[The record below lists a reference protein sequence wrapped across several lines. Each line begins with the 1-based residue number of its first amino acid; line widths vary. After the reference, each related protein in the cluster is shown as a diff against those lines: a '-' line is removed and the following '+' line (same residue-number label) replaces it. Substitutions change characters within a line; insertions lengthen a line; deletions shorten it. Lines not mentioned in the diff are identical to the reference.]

1 MTKLYNVAR
10 DLEHQLGRP
19 PTPDEIGEKM
29 GLSGE
34 RVQEAFRAARVP
46 ISIEK
51 PIGGEN
57 DSTLADMIAD
67 ELGQAPAEQAEEALF
82 GQALDRSLAE
92 RLTQREADVLRLR
105 FGLTDNQDRT
115 LAEVGKELGI
125 SRERARQLE
134 AEALRKLRRDA
145 PFRRAFQDYL
155 A

>member
-1 MTKLYNVAR
+1 
-10 DLEHQLGRP
+10 
-19 PTPDEIGEKM
+19 M
-29 GLSGE
+29 GLSAE

-46 ISIEK
+46 ISLEK
-51 PIGGEN
+51 PIGDEN

-67 ELGQAPAEQAEEALF
+67 ELGQAPAQQAEDTLF

-105 FGLTDNQDRT
+105 FGLTDNQERT

-134 AEALRKLRRDA
+134 AEAMRKLRRDT

-155 A
+155 G